1 MLGIQQKVI
10 FMVVECGRVNNVS
23 YQNYSVKWAFVPQK
37 CVIFRTLTM
46 FILFLM
52 DFSMLICI

>member
-52 DFSMLICI
+52 DFET